1 MKQPDQSLH
10 QLQFTQI
17 AWVVKD
23 LEKAKHYFQTMLG
36 LERFSETTTVHLKD
50 YAATYYGEA
59 SDAINLLAMAYS
71 GGSFIELIQPVSGRS
86 VFQDFIDEHPAGGV
100 QHIAFGTSIIHL
112 EEVIKDYVNRGYPV
126 ISSFDTPIAKIVFF
140 DTRDEIGLMTEIMG
154 ITEEGEKEVEEMKK

>member
-1 MKQPDQSLH
+1 MKQPDQSPH

-36 LERFSETTTVHLKD
+36 LERFSETTTIHLKD
-50 YAATYYGEA
+50 YAATYFGEA
-59 SDAINLLAMAYS
+59 SDAINLLTMAYY

-100 QHIAFGTSIIHL
+100 QHIAFSTSIIHL
-112 EEVIKDYVNRGYPV
+112 EEVIKDYVSRGYPV

-154 ITEEGEKEVEEMKK
+154 ITEQGEKAMEEMKK

>member
-1 MKQPDQSLH
+1 MRKPAHL
-10 QLQFTQI
+10 LQFTQI

-23 LEKAKHYFQTMLG
+23 LEKAKTYFQNLLG
-36 LERFSETTTVHLKD
+36 VTNFSATTTVEFKE
-50 YAATYYGEA
+50 YAATYYGES

-100 QHIAFGTSIIHL
+100 QHIAFSTSIIHL
-112 EEVIKDYVNRGYPV
+112 EEVIKDYVSRGYPV

-140 DTRDEIGLMTEIMG
+140 DTRDEISLMTEIMG
-154 ITEEGEKEVEEMKK
+154 ITEQGEKAMEEMKK